1 MSIRHALP
9 ASLGSA
15 FVLALAGM
23 GATAPDVAAQQV
35 FLGAGS
41 SLYETDAYCLD
52 SSASL
57 TDYHAGIS
65 GDSWGASATYDDADW
80 PWPRPPGSGPGGNTE
95 QARGGPATVLAKQL
109 TTPIYMTRGSSV
121 QAVAELYPLGL
132 LPGLREQTATLRR
145 YLKPFIGVGV
155 QISQDGEA
163 SSDREVPTYAVKG
176 ATDALVSYGASL
188 RLPLQGDTFGLQ
200 VQFRATSL
208 FSGGPD
214 LEGPGGET
222 ISTESETVTWGT
234 WLVGFTVGL

>member
-1 MSIRHALP
+1 MSTRHALP
-9 ASLGSA
+9 TSLGSAVVLAFASLGS
-15 FVLALAGM
+15 
-23 GATAPDVAAQQV
+23 TAPNIAAQQV

-41 SLYETDAYCLD
+41 SLYETDAFCLD
-52 SSASL
+52 SSATL
-57 TDYHAGIS
+57 TDYHVGVS
-65 GDSWGASATYDDADW
+65 GDSWGASATYDNADW
-80 PWPRPPGSGPGGNTE
+80 PWPKPPTGPGGNTE
-95 QARGGPATVLAKQL
+95 QALGGPETVLAQQL

-121 QAVAELYPLGL
+121 QAVAELYPLGV
-132 LPGLREQTATLRR
+132 LPGLREQTTTLRR
-145 YLKPFIGVGV
+145 YLKPFIGVGL

-163 SSDREVPTYAVKG
+163 STDREFPTYAVKG

-188 RLPLQGDTFGLQ
+188 RLPLQGDAFGLQ

-208 FSGGPD
+208 FSSGPD